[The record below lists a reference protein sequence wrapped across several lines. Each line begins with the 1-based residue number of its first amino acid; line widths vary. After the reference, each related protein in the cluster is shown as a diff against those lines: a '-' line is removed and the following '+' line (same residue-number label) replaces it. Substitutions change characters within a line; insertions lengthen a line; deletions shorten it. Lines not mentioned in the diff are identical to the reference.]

1 MWYFDLRLHIICKYY
16 LERIASRDFQEN
28 LFRCFYISKSKTH
41 QQFIFFFLKKET
53 ATKKTGP
60 SVAAEG
66 IYFSYLET
74 SSTSLGQTA
83 VYESSTLVIR
93 K

>member
-1 MWYFDLRLHIICKYY
+1 MWYFDLKLPMQILFGKKMLLETFRKTY
-16 LERIASRDFQEN
+16 LDVF
-28 LFRCFYISKSKTH
+28 ISKIH
-41 QQFIFFFLKKET
+41 EQFIFFFLKKET

-83 VYESSTLVIR
+83 MYESSMLVIR